1 MKRYLEWYL
10 NWGTESFSALFKNMR
25 ANGDIHPAELKRP
38 ALRSE
43 DKRYYDAYRA
53 LSASRMWSQIGP
65 SPIPVSEVNAYM
77 DMVGI
82 EDPETK
88 LKYLRIIQGLDAVEI
103 KNIRANTKAK

>member
-1 MKRYLEWYL
+1 
-10 NWGTESFSALFKNMR
+10 
-25 ANGDIHPAELKRP
+25 
-38 ALRSE
+38 
-43 DKRYYDAYRA
+43 
-53 LSASRMWSQIGP
+53 MWSQIGP